1 MFEPPIRNIEKPLRM
16 SIAETLKSRTLGQA
30 AVSGKLEAGAVRV
43 GSKVRNKIWLR
54 NRGINKMY

>member
-1 MFEPPIRNIEKPLRM
+1 MFEPPIRNVEKPLRM
-16 SIAETLKSRTLGQA
+16 PIAEMLKSRTLGQ

-54 NRGINKMY
+54 NQGMDKMY